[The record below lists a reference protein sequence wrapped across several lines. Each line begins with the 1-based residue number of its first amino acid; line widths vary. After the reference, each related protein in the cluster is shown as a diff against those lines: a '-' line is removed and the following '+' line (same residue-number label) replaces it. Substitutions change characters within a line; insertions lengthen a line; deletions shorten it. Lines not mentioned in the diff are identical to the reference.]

1 MQNAIPANGQGAQ
14 AQTDKSINAMVFKV
28 IRKESAVTQVADQIL
43 MQIRNNTLAP
53 GSKLPSQRE
62 LSEQLGVG
70 RSSVRE
76 AVNALVAKG
85 YLAPIQGKGTFV
97 RDVLPASIDRL
108 EKLSAVMNVSS
119 IFNLMEA
126 RMLLECKS
134 AALAAQRAG
143 KKDLKKFNALLARED
158 ICQKA
163 YDKFLE
169 GDMGIHIAIAEATQN
184 DIICEM
190 TKLVLVRL
198 EDYHNS
204 LNMSQISQSYK
215 RQSVDTISKVLL
227 AIKDRNSE
235 QAASWMERHL
245 LLITDE
251 LSDIV

>member
-1 MQNAIPANGQGAQ
+1 
-14 AQTDKSINAMVFKV
+14 MVFKV

-43 MQIRNNTLAP
+43 MQIRNNTLAS

-85 YLAPIQGKGTFV
+85 YLEPIQGKGTFV
-97 RDVLPASIDRL
+97 KDVLPASIDRL
-108 EKLSAVMNVSS
+108 EKLSAAMNVSP

-134 AALAAQRAG
+134 ADLAAQRADD
-143 KKDLKKFNALLARED
+143 KDRKKFDALLARED
-158 ICQKA
+158 IYLKE

-169 GDMGIHIAIAEATQN
+169 RDMGIHIAIAEATKN

-198 EDYHNS
+198 ESDHNR
-204 LNMSQISQSYK
+204 LNMKQISQDYK
-215 RQSVDTISKVLL
+215 RRSVDTLFKVLL
-227 AIKDRNSE
+227 AIKNKNGQ

-251 LSDIV
+251 LSEII